1 MGKVESLHRETI
13 LISGISLNKRNYLV
27 GRLTMKTL
35 IRFFLF
41 RLLEDKTRK
50 LGKTVDHTIAS
61 DADFEV
67 GVLLASR
74 RGFYCLV
81 GRFW

>member
-1 MGKVESLHRETI
+1 MSVVRGVEMWYINGESGIITYRETI
-13 LISGISLNKRNYLV
+13 LISGISLNK
-27 GRLTMKTL
+27 MKTL
-35 IRFFLF
+35 IRFLLF

-67 GVLLASR
+67 SVLLASR
-74 RGFYCLV
+74 KGFGV
-81 GRFW
+81 W

>member
-1 MGKVESLHRETI
+1 
-13 LISGISLNKRNYLV
+13 
-27 GRLTMKTL
+27 MKTL
-35 IRFFLF
+35 IRFLLF